1 MPILKMGAID
11 SYLDQVR
18 SNLHLDPSTER
29 KVIGELETY
38 FQDKIEDLQT
48 EGLTELAAA
57 RQAID
62 SFGTPRRVARLL
74 YAAHSR
80 GSWLEA
86 LLAVQPAL
94 LGAALF
100 ATHLWSQ
107 PLALI
112 PAFALLLFVTL
123 LGWLRE
129 KPNWLYPW
137 IGFAFAPVL
146 AVVFLSRNFVY
157 ASIYNMIVG
166 SGVSAEHATLLLFL
180 GLYGV
185 SFWIILAVVSRIL
198 RRDWLLVSYMLLPLP
213 LLGIWISAI
222 DGVGQVLFTAGLGV
236 HRWDRG
242 MVLALLLLS
251 LSAALFM
258 RLRQRLSKVATLL
271 VIGMGST
278 IIAGWSMLGA
288 NNFFNLLLISAIPV
302 STVLIPAALH
312 TLFVHQNG

>member
-1 MPILKMGAID
+1 MGAVD
-11 SYLDQVR
+11 TYLSQIK

-38 FQDKIEDLQT
+38 FQDKIDDLRT
-48 EGLTELAAA
+48 EGLTEVDAA
-57 RQAID
+57 RQAIN
-62 SFGTPRRVARLL
+62 SFGTPRKVAKLF
-74 YAAHSR
+74 YEAHSR

-86 LLAVQPAL
+86 LLAAQPAL
-94 LGAALF
+94 LGAGLF

-123 LGWLRE
+123 LGWLKG

-157 ASIYNMIVG
+157 QSIYSIVIG
-166 SGVSAEHATLLLFL
+166 SGVSAEHVALLLFL

-185 SFWIILAVVSRIL
+185 AFWIVLAVVSRIL
-198 RRDWLLVSYMLLPLP
+198 KRDWLLVSYMLLPLP
-213 LLGIWISAI
+213 LLGIWITAI
-222 DGVGQVLFTAGLGV
+222 DGVGQVLFALGLQV
-236 HRWDRG
+236 HQWDRN
-242 MVLALLLLS
+242 MVLALLLLG

-258 RLRQRLSKVATLL
+258 RLRQRLTRVAILL
-271 VIGMGST
+271 VIGTGST
-278 IIAGWSMLGA
+278 IIAGWTVLGA
-288 NNFFNLLLISAIPV
+288 NHFFNLLLISAIPI
-302 STVLIPAALH
+302 STVLIPAVLQ
-312 TLFVHQNG
+312 TLFVHQHD